1 MVKCGFCHLPGHNR
15 RSCEKIYALRE
26 ADNSV
31 ISTHTIEDFPDF
43 FSNDPDFVPERAD
56 SSSSPETANISDF
69 AEDRQDTKTTAPS
82 DNPRNVHA
90 DSTRRSPSPILTH
103 SLDQLADDHGLFDD
117 SLGSIS
123 PFDTPTPG
131 VASVPRSISSR
142 PNPQYRLR
150 PPAGFSARPLP
161 DYSNLPYVPPQFRP
175 RGAVSARTLYPPLQ
189 LQPTPFSG
197 AAPRPISSH
206 QILQQ

>member
-1 MVKCGFCHLPGHNR
+1 M
-15 RSCEKIYALRE
+15 
-26 ADNSV
+26 
-31 ISTHTIEDFPDF
+31 ISTNTIEDFPDF

-56 SSSSPETANISDF
+56 SSSSPETAENISDF

-142 PNPQYRLR
+142 PNPQYRLLR
-150 PPAGFSARPLP
+150 PPAGFSAKPLP
-161 DYSNLPYVPPQFRP
+161 DYDNLSCVVNNFSYSELLYFFQSIFTVSKAIFTVQTVNINSKFIVSNSKFT
-175 RGAVSARTLYPPLQ
+175 VSN
-189 LQPTPFSG
+189 SK
-197 AAPRPISSH
+197 
-206 QILQQ
+206 